1 MTLEKVLEIARE
13 VLENENIPKDNLT
26 ISYKLNKDIHRK
38 LDEELFY
45 KTNNSLSNFKH
56 NKTIEL
62 NLGGITF
69 LFEIL

>member
-1 MTLEKVLEIARE
+1 MTLEKVLEIAGE
-13 VLENENIPKDNLT
+13 LIDNDNIPKEGLT
-26 ISYKLNKDIHRK
+26 ISYTIAKDIHRK

-45 KTNNSLSNFKH
+45 KTNNNLSQFRH
-56 NKTIEL
+56 NKTIEV

>member
-1 MTLEKVLEIARE
+1 MTLEKVLEIAGE
-13 VLENENIPKDNLT
+13 LIDNDNIPKEGLT
-26 ISYKLNKDIHRK
+26 ISYTLDKDIHRK

-45 KTNNSLSNFKH
+45 KTNNSHSNFKH
-56 NKTIEL
+56 NKTIEV

>member
-1 MTLEKVLEIARE
+1 MTLEKVLEVAGE
-13 VLENENIPKDNLT
+13 LLDNDNIPKEGLT
-26 ISYKLNKDIHRK
+26 ITYSLNKDTHRK

-45 KTNNSLSNFKH
+45 KTNNNLSNFKH
-56 NKTIEL
+56 NKTIEV

>member
-1 MTLEKVLEIARE
+1 MTLEKVLEIAGE
-13 VLENENIPKDNLT
+13 IIDNDNITKEGLT
-26 ISYKLNKDIHRK
+26 ISYAIDKDSHRK

-45 KTNNSLSNFKH
+45 KTNNNQSAFKH
-56 NKTIEL
+56 NKTIEV

>member
-1 MTLEKVLEIARE
+1 MTLEKVLEVAGELID
-13 VLENENIPKDNLT
+13 NDNIPKEGLT
-26 ISYKLNKDIHRK
+26 ITYSLNKDTHRK

-45 KTNNSLSNFKH
+45 KTNNNLSNFKH
-56 NKTIEL
+56 NKTIEV

>member
-26 ISYKLNKDIHRK
+26 IFYKLNKDIHRK

-45 KTNNSLSNFKH
+45 KTNNSLKNFKH